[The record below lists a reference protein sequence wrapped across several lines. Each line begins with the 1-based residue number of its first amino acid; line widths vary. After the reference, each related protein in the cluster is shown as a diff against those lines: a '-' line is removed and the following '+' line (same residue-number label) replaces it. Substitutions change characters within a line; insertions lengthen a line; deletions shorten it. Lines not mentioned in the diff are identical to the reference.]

1 MRSKSE
7 LPLIR
12 VYVPSGVLELSP
24 SRLATPKPPNETKA
38 PLTVNV
44 LRGSNAKLAPESKTM
59 LLPIVPEPPST
70 AADRID
76 TVPVASEPLTSS
88 TPSDTVVP
96 WV

>member
-1 MRSKSE
+1 
-7 LPLIR
+7 
-12 VYVPSGVLELSP
+12 
-24 SRLATPKPPNETKA
+24 
-38 PLTVNV
+38 
-44 LRGSNAKLAPESKTM
+44 M